1 PGRDTAGILA
11 AAAAGDIQALLIGG
25 VEVDDLPDPEAAVAA
40 LDLTPFVV
48 SLELRR
54 SAVTDRADV
63 VFPVAPVAEKSGT
76 FVNWEGRHR
85 PFGAALP
92 AAATADMRVL
102 AALADEVGVDLRL
115 TDAATVQ
122 ADLERLGSW
131 QGARAA
137 APTVPPAEVAQPG
150 PGDAVLAGWRMLL
163 DEGRLQD
170 GEPHLAGTAR
180 PAVARLSATTASE
193 IGCQE
198 GDPVRIS
205 TDRGELRLPV
215 EVTEMP
221 DRVVW
226 VPLNSAGSVH
236 KVLGAVGTTVRIE
249 PA

>member
-1 PGRDTAGILA
+1 
-11 AAAAGDIQALLIGG
+11 
-25 VEVDDLPDPEAAVAA
+25 
-40 LDLTPFVV
+40 
-48 SLELRR
+48 
-54 SAVTDRADV
+54 
-63 VFPVAPVAEKSGT
+63 
-76 FVNWEGRHR
+76 
-85 PFGAALP
+85 
-92 AAATADMRVL
+92 
-102 AALADEVGVDLRL
+102 
-115 TDAATVQ
+115 
-122 ADLERLGSW
+122 LERLGGW

-137 APTVPPAEVAQPG
+137 APTWPPAEVAQPG
-150 PGDAVLAGWRMLL
+150 SGDAVLAGWRMLL

-198 GDPVRIS
+198 GVPVRIS
-205 TDRGELRLPV
+205 TDRGELTLPV

-236 KVLGAVGTTVRIE
+236 KILGAVGATVRIE